1 MSVDAS
7 AVIVAVATA
16 ASALVQ
22 GAAVPTEIKDQVAHV
37 LESFEASAPGVEQQ
51 VAGMIAALPES
62 VQPAA
67 QQAVVDAT
75 NSVATAI
82 EPHLP
87 PEAAAALVAP
97 PEGEG
102 PPPGLAPAAPAPRP
116 NPFAVTPPPA
126 VATGPVAQAPAGIAI
141 GGITLP
147 SIPAILPGT
156 SLAPIGAVAVFA
168 PWLKKA
174 GSLCDG
180 ITAPVLAALYSVE
193 NGFRYGPT
201 APVSPVGARGPGQF
215 MPGTWD
221 DYGTDA
227 DGDGKADVLGV
238 ADPVM
243 ASGHLLC
250 DNWSRIEG
258 WKREGRV
265 TGDTLGLTLAAY
277 NAGLGAVLRSGGMP
291 AGLPDYENQT
301 KPYVAKILAARPV
314 FERILAPFVALGL
327 PVADDTGRHV
337 IDAAFRYLGLP
348 YVWGGGNINGP
359 SGGGFD
365 CSGLTSF
372 AVHAAAGIALPRT
385 SETQWQVGVEVP
397 LSEARPGDLVFG
409 NWQAPGP
416 GHVGIYI
423 GGGQMVHAPTT
434 GDVVRIGDVFP
445 DMRARRIL

>member
-1 MSVDAS
+1 MTVDPS
-7 AVIVAVATA
+7 SLIVAVASAVSTA
-16 ASALVQ
+16 VLGVEVPDAFQEPAAAFAESVEQ
-22 GAAVPTEIKDQVAHV
+22 GAAALGAQLDDAFAV
-37 LESFEASAPGVEQQ
+37 
-51 VAGMIAALPES
+51 LPEG
-62 VQPAA
+62 VQAPA
-67 QQAVVDAT
+67 QQAVTDTHDRLTAAIDSSVPESSTGDADVDA
-75 NSVATAI
+75 
-82 EPHLP
+82 P
-87 PEAAAALVAP
+87 PVTD
-97 PEGEG
+97 G
-102 PPPGLAPAAPAPRP
+102 APAIAGPAPRP
-116 NPFAVTPPPA
+116 NPWGIGSGASAAAPAAGVPA
-126 VATGPVAQAPAGIAI
+126 V
-141 GGITLP
+141 LP
-147 SIPAILPGT
+147 PLPAIVPGT

-174 GSLCDG
+174 GEICEG
-180 ITAPVLAALYSVE
+180 VTAPVLAALYSVE

-221 DYGTDA
+221 AYGKDS

-291 AGLPDYENQT
+291 TGLPDYENQT